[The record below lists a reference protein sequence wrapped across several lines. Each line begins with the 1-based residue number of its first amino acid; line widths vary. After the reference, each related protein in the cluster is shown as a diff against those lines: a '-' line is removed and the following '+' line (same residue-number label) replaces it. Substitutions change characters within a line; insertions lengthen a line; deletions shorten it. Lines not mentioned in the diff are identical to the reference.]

1 MWGYILN
8 LFRHATFPSNIKS
21 NMRDYLNFLAG
32 TNKSDAPTL
41 LAYGDYDRLSIKAV
55 SNFSRYR
62 DVDSH
67 AQHWLGSRQTVLLYR
82 LGESTEFGKDTDL
95 LSDFCALHNDKSGT
109 LTDKYRNF
117 LIFTMVTINPDLHK
131 YKDFAHVL
139 NRCQEL
145 IKQQIEFG
153 GVQLIEPDAVSYQVY
168 GSFSSFELV
177 IVWSV
182 NQYVDA
188 FRLIEV
194 LRYSSF
200 EYKTKNNELQQIL
213 PFASLYSI
221 VSQPI
226 VEPSKISS
234 YQKIHGSADLRLVFQ
249 DGVSDLAARR
259 RFFTEVLGEQYLG
272 ASLGEAEK
280 EQDIGQYS
288 VGEYDYSISLP
299 ADVLC
304 NPNSRIFCRGQAL
317 HWAQDEMHKY
327 ISSSCVQLYYD
338 IEPSASDIFVRN
350 APPLKFQELDTV
362 LPVREEDLSQKIT
375 LIKCMIYGQQNECS
389 NSDCPTRSE
398 NSGADNLF
406 DIYRKRGL
414 RSIIK
419 ECIPETDGLCDSLD
433 LLYTDFVNNCSNL
446 TNTSWSLDL
455 ATQFAAI
462 IDYIVNRFCAS
473 YQLGQNTGTL
483 FSDIKN
489 ICEIYV
495 QMIYHIA
502 QSRRTVF
509 VVPSCHLRYMGQ
521 YDMILHAYYGW
532 EKYLLDLAY
541 SFPHQN
547 GVQPFLIPI
556 LTIDVLPEIHTS
568 IYKLPR
574 HYHSEERISNIFSIN
589 MPLGAMTDFLRYA
602 MTMCHE
608 TAHLI
613 IPFDRDRRNQV
624 FGMLF
629 FSELIANLWLSPVQ
643 MEFWKVSPPQGDF
656 SRLLPVIKRGFIAI
670 IYNRMRP
677 FFLEHIHAAIMNDY
691 REIPDSCPPWA
702 EYRVGLKEK
711 FVGLMQEPE
720 EFLPLFEV
728 LNECCPIFQ
737 QVVVEIID
745 NMLLN
750 NYCDKVAFLFSEDFC
765 SELKEKLRDSMA
777 VPLLTKQRDMLSS
790 FRSLFEIHGGNLC
803 NESYVLS
810 EAYREACQ
818 DLFMIRVFQLELVDY
833 LVFIDRQ
840 RNDTVTLEQEP
851 PKAEVLRIAMVCDY
865 MIAGQDTI
873 EVSMLTPI
881 QVMLLFDEIAPAYVK
896 LFMQVPELRTKNK
909 VEKAHLQQRLR
920 NCFESIRKGLEL
932 YFCDYSVFRPILLNQ
947 LRSADPF
954 MQAPEIQERLIQNGM
969 RQFYDNWKNA
979 IQAAD
984 GENEQ
989 AEQEMHRK
997 ILSNNIHMIQRY
1009 QTQPTF
1015 ESLALKLEGRG
1026 CYDGENR
1033 SI

>member
-41 LAYGDYDRLSIKAV
+41 LVYGDYDRLSIKPV

-82 LGESTEFGKDTDL
+82 LGESTELGRDTDL
-95 LSDFCALHNDKSGT
+95 LSDFCALHNDESGT
-109 LTDKYRNF
+109 LIGRCRNF

-131 YKDFAHVL
+131 YEDFAHVL
-139 NRCQEL
+139 NRCREL
-145 IKQQIEFG
+145 IDHQIDFG
-153 GVQLIEPDAVSYQVY
+153 GVQLIEPNAVFHEVY
-168 GSFSSFELV
+168 GSFSSSELV

-200 EYKTKNNELQQIL
+200 EYKTKNGELRQIL

-221 VSQPI
+221 VSQTI
-226 VEPSKISS
+226 VDPAKINSQ
-234 YQKIHGSADLRLVFQ
+234 QKIYGSADLKLVFQ
-249 DGVSDLAARR
+249 DGVNDPAARR
-259 RFFTEVLGEQYLG
+259 KFFAEVLGEQCLDTGLG
-272 ASLGEAEK
+272 DAGNGK
-280 EQDIGQYS
+280 DIGQYS
-288 VGEYDYSISLP
+288 VGEYDYSITLP

-304 NPNSRIFCRGQAL
+304 NPNSRLFRRGQAL

-327 ISSSCVQLYYD
+327 ISSSCVQLHYD
-338 IEPSASDIFVRN
+338 VESSVSDIADRN
-350 APPLKFQELDTV
+350 APPLRCQEFAAV
-362 LPVREEDLSQKIT
+362 LPAKEGDLSQKIT
-375 LIKCMIYGQQNECS
+375 LIKRMIYGQQDECS
-389 NSDCPTRSE
+389 NPDCPASPE
-398 NSGADNLF
+398 NDGANNLF
-406 DIYRKRGL
+406 DVYRKKGL
-414 RSIIK
+414 RFIIK
-419 ECIPETDGLCDSLD
+419 ESIPETDGLCDSLD

-455 ATQFAAI
+455 VTQFVAI
-462 IDYIVNRFCAS
+462 IDYIVNRFCVS
-473 YQLGQNTGTL
+473 YQPGQNTGNL

-509 VVPSCHLRYMGQ
+509 IVPSCHLRYMGQ

-541 SFPHQN
+541 SLPHQN

-556 LTIDVLPEIHTS
+556 LTIDVLPEIHTN
-568 IYKLPR
+568 IYKLPQ

-602 MTMCHE
+602 LTMCHE

-613 IPFDRDRRNQV
+613 IPFDRDRRNQI

-629 FSELIANLWLSPVQ
+629 FSELIANLLLSPVQ
-643 MEFWKVSPPQGDF
+643 MEFWKTSPPQGDF
-656 SRLLPVIKRGFIAI
+656 SRLLPVIKRGFIAV
-670 IYNRMRP
+670 IYNRMRT
-677 FFLEHIHAAIMNDY
+677 FFLEHIHAAIMDDY
-691 REIPDSCPPWA
+691 REKPDNCPPWA

-711 FVGLMQEPE
+711 FVGLMQKQE
-720 EFLPLFEV
+720 EFSPLFEA
-728 LNECCPIFQ
+728 LNECCPVFQ
-737 QVVVEIID
+737 QLVVEVID
-745 NMLLN
+745 SMLLN
-750 NYCDKVAFLFSEDFC
+750 NYHDKATFLFSKDFC
-765 SELKEKLRDSMA
+765 NELKEKLRDSIA
-777 VPLLTKQRDMLSS
+777 VPLLTKQQDMLSS
-790 FRSLFEIHGGNLC
+790 FQSLFEIHGGNLC

-840 RNDTVTLEQEP
+840 RNDTVTLEQKP
-851 PKAEVLRIAMVCDY
+851 PKAEMLRIAMVCDY
-865 MIAGQDTI
+865 MIVGQDTAK
-873 EVSMLTPI
+873 VSMPTPI
-881 QVMLLFDEIAPAYVK
+881 HVMLRFDEIAPAYVK

-909 VEKAHLQQRLR
+909 AEKAHLQQRLKD
-920 NCFESIRKGLEL
+920 CFESIRKGLEL
-932 YFCDYSVFRPILLNQ
+932 YFGDYSVFRPLLLEQ
-947 LRSADPF
+947 LRSADSF
-954 MQAPEIQERLIQNGM
+954 MQVPDIRERLIQNGM
-969 RQFYDNWKNA
+969 RRFYDNWKNA

-989 AEQEMHRK
+989 AEQEMHHK
-997 ILSNNIHMIQRY
+997 IFSNNIHMIQRY

-1033 SI
+1033 SV

>member
-8 LFRHATFPSNIKS
+8 LFRYATFPSNIKA

-41 LAYGDYDRLSIKAV
+41 LVYGDYDRLSIKAV

-62 DVDSH
+62 DVDKH

-82 LGESTEFGKDTDL
+82 LNKSTVQGGDEDL
-95 LSDFCALHNDKSGT
+95 LSDFCALHNTESDTTSR
-109 LTDKYRNF
+109 KYRNF

-131 YKDFAHVL
+131 YGDFAHVL

-145 IKQQIEFG
+145 IERQIRFNVER
-153 GVQLIEPDAVSYQVY
+153 LIEPDDFSYQVY
-168 GSFSSFELV
+168 GSFSSSELV

-194 LRYSSF
+194 LRRSSF
-200 EYKTKNNELQQIL
+200 EYKTKDEELRQIL

-221 VSQPI
+221 VSQPM
-226 VEPSKISS
+226 VDPSRISCH
-234 YQKIHGSADLRLVFQ
+234 QKIQGNVDLRLVFQ
-249 DGVSDLAARR
+249 DGVNDPVARR
-259 RFFTEVLGEQYLG
+259 RFLTEVLGEQCLDIGLG
-272 ASLGEAEK
+272 GAKKEK
-280 EQDIGQYS
+280 DIGQYS
-288 VGEYDYSISLP
+288 VGEYDYSITLP
-299 ADVLC
+299 ADVIC
-304 NPNSRIFCRGQAL
+304 NPNTRFFRRGQAL

-327 ISSSCVQLYYD
+327 ISSSCVQLHYSVESPD
-338 IEPSASDIFVRN
+338 WN
-350 APPLKFQELDTV
+350 ALPLNCQELAAV
-362 LPVREEDLSQKIT
+362 LPVKEENLSQKIT
-375 LIKCMIYGQQNECS
+375 LIKRMIYGQQDEYD
-389 NSDCPTRSE
+389 NSSCPIDPE
-398 NSGADNLF
+398 KFDVGNLF

-419 ECIPETDGLCDSLD
+419 KSIPETDGLCDSLD

-455 ATQFAAI
+455 VTQFVAI
-462 IDYIVNRFCAS
+462 IDYIVNRFCTS
-473 YQLGQNTGTL
+473 YPSEQNTGSL

-509 VVPSCHLRYMGQ
+509 IVPSCHLRYMGQ

-541 SFPHQN
+541 SLPHKN
-547 GVQPFLIPI
+547 GTQPFLVPI
-556 LTIDVLPEIHTS
+556 LTIDVIPEIHTN
-568 IYKLPR
+568 IYKLPQ
-574 HYHSEERISNIFSIN
+574 HYRSEERISNIFSIN

-602 MTMCHE
+602 LTMCHE

-629 FSELIANLWLSPVQ
+629 FSELVSSLLLSPVH
-643 MEFWKVSPPQGDF
+643 MEYWKNSPPREDF
-656 SRLLPVIKRGFIAI
+656 SRLYPVIKRGFIVV

-677 FFLEHIHAAIMNDY
+677 FFLEHIHAGIMNDY
-691 REIPDSCPPWA
+691 KDIPDSCPPWA
-702 EYRVGLKEK
+702 EYRVGVKRK
-711 FVGLMQEPE
+711 FAGFMEQQE
-720 EFLPLFEV
+720 EFAPLFEI
-728 LNECCPIFQ
+728 LNEYRPVFQ
-737 QVVVEIID
+737 QVAAEVID
-745 NMLLN
+745 STLLN
-750 NYCDKVAFLFSEDFC
+750 NYSDKGSFLFSEDFC
-765 SELKEKLRDSMA
+765 NELKEKLRDFMA
-777 VPLLTKQRDMLSS
+777 VPLSTKQQDMLSS
-790 FRSLFEIHGGNLC
+790 FQYRLDIQDRELY

-840 RNDTVTLEQEP
+840 RNDTVTLEQKP
-851 PKAEVLRIAMVCDY
+851 PKAEMLRIAMVCDY
-865 MIAGQDTI
+865 MIVGQ
-873 EVSMLTPI
+873 ENSEGPMPTPI
-881 QVMLLFDEIAPAYVK
+881 YVMMCFDQIAPDYVK

-909 VEKAHLQQRLR
+909 AEKARLLQRLKI
-920 NCFESIRKGLEL
+920 CFESIRKALEL
-932 YFCDYSVFRPILLNQ
+932 YFGDYSLIRPLLLEQ
-947 LRSADPF
+947 LKSADPF
-954 MQAPEIQERLIQNGM
+954 MQAPEIRERLEQNGM
-969 RQFYDNWKNA
+969 RRFYDNWKNA

-984 GENEQ
+984 GENDQ

-997 ILSNNIHMIQRY
+997 IFSNNIHMIQRY

-1026 CYDGENR
+1026 CYDGENK
-1033 SI
+1033 SV